1 MVVAHS
7 KSSRRSKDCLD
18 GNEVMTVYHARMPV
32 REVLFPDRLKKVGRV
47 RTQMKTVPRR

>member
-18 GNEVMTVYHARMPV
+18 ANEVVTVYHARMPA
-32 REVLFPDRLKKVGRV
+32 RDMMFPERPKKVGRV
-47 RTQMKTVPRR
+47 RTQVKTVPRR